1 MPLSRRQVYRRRRI
15 LVFSAL
21 ALVLAAVIYGTTTLT
36 AAVPATAASVTQP
49 TVATQPAAQ
58 LTWPDF
64 GSGAVGAVGFD
75 GLLGSHGDPDAA
87 VPIASITKV
96 ITALVVLDAKPIAA
110 GEEGPTITY
119 TDADV
124 DIYYEQVAENASV
137 APVSAGLE
145 LSEKQSLTVMLL
157 PSAGNYSQSLA
168 IWAFGSVDAYLDA
181 AQKWVADQ
189 GLTNTT
195 VADTSGLSDSSASSP
210 TDLVALA
217 KIAVADPTLT
227 SIVSQKSADIPGVGV
242 VQNTNK
248 MLGTHGVDGIKT
260 GTNDNSG
267 ATLLFSA
274 KYTVG
279 SQSVTVVGAML
290 GGASMGDHD
299 VLDAAVGTV
308 LDGVAAGFHE
318 VQLTTEGAPAATY
331 TSLWGDTATAVSAK
345 AASILTW
352 SDTAVSGVAKAGSVQ
367 EAADG
372 DTVGS
377 LTFTVGEQ
385 TIEVPLVLMGSIKGP
400 DAGWRLSHPGE
411 LAG

>member
-15 LVFSAL
+15 VVFSAL
-21 ALVLAAVIYGTTTLT
+21 AIVLAAVIYSTTTLT

-49 TVATQPAAQ
+49 TIAAQPAAQ

-181 AQKWVADQ
+181 AQKWVADH

-195 VADTSGLSDSSASSP
+195 VADTSGLSDDSASSP
-210 TDLVALA
+210 TDLIALA
-217 KIAVADPTLT
+217 KIAVADPTVT

-248 MLGTHGVDGIKT
+248 MLGSHGVDGIKT

-279 SQSVTVVGAML
+279 SQTVTVVGAML

-299 VLDAAVGTV
+299 VLDAAVGTL

-318 VQLTTEGAPAATY
+318 VPLTTAGAPSATY
-331 TSLWGDTATAVSAK
+331 ASPWGDTATAVSAK
-345 AASILTW
+345 DATALTW
-352 SDTAVSGVAKAGSVQ
+352 SDTAVSGVAEAKTVRKAD
-367 EAADG
+367 DG
-372 DTVGS
+372 DTVGA
-377 LTFTVGEQ
+377 LTFTVGAQ
-385 TIEVPLVLMGSIKGP
+385 TIEVPLVLQGSIDDPG
-400 DAGWRLSHPGE
+400 AGWRLTHPGE
-411 LAG
+411 L

>member
-96 ITALVVLDAKPIAA
+96 ITALVVLEAKPIAA
-110 GEEGPTITY
+110 GEEGPSITY

-124 DIYYEQVAENASV
+124 DIYYDQVAENASV
-137 APVSAGLE
+137 APVSSGLQ

-157 PSAGNYSQSLA
+157 PSAGNYSESLA
-168 IWAFGSVDAYLDA
+168 IWAYGSVDAYLDA
-181 AQKWVADQ
+181 ANAWVDDH
-189 GLTNTT
+189 GLANTT
-195 VADTSGLSDSSASSP
+195 VADTSGLSDDSSSSP

-217 KIAVADPTLT
+217 KIAVADPTLM
-227 SIVSQKSADIPGVGV
+227 SIVSQESADIPGVGV
-242 VQNTNK
+242 VKNTNN
-248 MLGTHGVDGIKT
+248 MLGTHGVDGMKT

-279 SQSVTVVGAML
+279 SQTVTVVGAML

-331 TSLWGDTATAVSAK
+331 KSLWGDTATAVSAK
-345 AASILTW
+345 TASVLTW
-352 SDTAVSGVAKAGSVQ
+352 SDTAVSGVAKAEAVQ
-367 EAADG
+367 AADDG

-377 LTFTVGEQ
+377 LTFTVGTQ
-385 TIEVPLVLMGSIKGP
+385 TVEVPLVLMGSIDGP

-411 LAG
+411 L